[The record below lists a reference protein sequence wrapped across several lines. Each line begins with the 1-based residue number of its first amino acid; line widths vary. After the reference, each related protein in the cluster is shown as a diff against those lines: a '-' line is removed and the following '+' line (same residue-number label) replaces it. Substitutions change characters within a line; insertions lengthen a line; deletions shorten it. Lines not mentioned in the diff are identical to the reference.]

1 MISNPDFII
10 KSVKCKSG
18 KTKNVLRRYKGSESV
33 VMIPDGVGKI
43 DDFVFADDIEP
54 NETITKIVI
63 PDSVTEISAYAF
75 AWCKALKEIEF
86 PKNLKKFAVNFS
98 HCPSVEEIFVPE
110 SVTEIQNLCYTKTLK
125 TIHVGSNITKVN
137 FSVFKDK
144 KMIAIKPKSVA
155 DFLLLNSA
163 YTVKDGFA
171 INKKTFNSPF
181 PPRF

>member
-75 AWCKALKEIEF
+75 AWCKALKEM
-86 PKNLKKFAVNFS
+86 
-98 HCPSVEEIFVPE
+98 FV
-110 SVTEIQNLCYTKTLK
+110 SFYL
-125 TIHVGSNITKVN
+125 
-137 FSVFKDK
+137 
-144 KMIAIKPKSVA
+144 KMILI
-155 DFLLLNSA
+155 FLQLLLISVI
-163 YTVKDGFA
+163 YP
-171 INKKTFNSPF
+171 KTKLKA
-181 PPRF
+181 